1 MSVSRWRLFESLVL
15 GTVLLFLALLVLPVD
30 AEGVRESRRAGC
42 RHRLHQIGLALHAYH
57 TRYGSFPPAFVT
69 DDNGRP
75 VHSWRT
81 LILPFL
87 GQKTLYNSI
96 WLSEPWDERRNVGV
110 LSRLQSSPSM
120 PYGCPESAD
129 GSHPAL
135 SPWNGTNYLAITGA
149 DTAWPDDRPARLSDD
164 FPDGAGRTILVV
176 EVEHSDIAWTEP
188 RDIPFSEMN
197 FTANAGR
204 DRLISSPW
212 SSRSPIVH
220 VLFADGSV
228 RTLPADTPAETIR
241 ALITR
246 NGGET
251 VVLD

>member
-164 FPDGAGRTILVV
+164 FPDGAGRTIRHCLDRTSR
-176 EVEHSDIAWTEP
+176 HSI
-188 RDIPFSEMN
+188 F
-197 FTANAGR
+197 
-204 DRLISSPW
+204 
-212 SSRSPIVH
+212 
-220 VLFADGSV
+220 
-228 RTLPADTPAETIR
+228 
-241 ALITR
+241 
-246 NGGET
+246 
-251 VVLD
+251 